1 MKTILPKKTRRIVA
15 CYLAALI
22 ILYVVIYVVPKVTDL
37 FETTQVLENGTLIIS
52 CDAEGYLVKDES
64 INVASKN
71 GTIKYKIDEGTVIKK
86 DTDVLDYKNVDPE
99 DADKTPRAKY
109 EGVMENLR
117 GYKGIDTSTR
127 SPISGVLS
135 FTMDGNE
142 AYFTI
147 KNLKKITKDGVEGL
161 SYGTTELKRDDA
173 RKGEPIFKVSSAHK
187 WYVICWISEEDAK
200 AFEKGTAVTLQ
211 LPEGE
216 VNARVESVKE
226 ENGERRVI
234 IYSNGYYKAFA
245 QTRKADVTIVKS
257 NNTGLIC
264 DNECIIEVDGVQ
276 GVYVVDKNGD
286 YTFKPV
292 NVTVTDG
299 KQSVLSE
306 KTFTNENYE
315 LVETVIVHDEVLRNP
330 QKALEKEEQ

>member
-22 ILYVVIYVVPKVTDL
+22 ILYVVIYVVPMVTDL

-52 CDAEGYLVKDES
+52 CEAEGYLVKDET
-64 INVASKN
+64 INVSVKQ
-71 GTIKYKIDEGTVIKK
+71 GSMTYKVEEGTVIKK
-86 DTDVLDYKNVDPE
+86 GTDVIDFKVDDEEE
-99 DADKTPRAKY
+99 DKGVRVKY
-109 EGVMENLR
+109 DSVLTSLT
-117 GYKGIDTSTR
+117 GYKGIEEGTI

-142 AYFTI
+142 NYFTT
-147 KNLKKITKDGVEGL
+147 KNLKNITRDGVDAR
-161 SYGTTELKRDDA
+161 SYGTTELKRTNA
-173 RKGEPIFKVSSAHK
+173 RKGEPLYKVSSAHK
-187 WYVICWISEEDAK
+187 WYVVCWIPKEDAE
-200 AFEKGTAVTLQ
+200 AFEEGTAVTLQ
-211 LPEGE
+211 LPEGD
-216 VNARVESVKE
+216 VNARIKSVKE
-226 ENGERRVI
+226 EGGDCRVV

-245 QTRKADVTIVKS
+245 ETRKADVTIVKS

-286 YTFKPV
+286 YEFKPV

-330 QKALEKEEQ
+330 QKALEKEEK

>member
-117 GYKGIDTSTR
+117 GYKGIDSSTR

-216 VNARVESVKE
+216 VNAPIGRDSKNRLRMGIDPKNGREAVTRWKVVDEFRNYTLLHCRLLTGRTHQIRVHMASIGHPLAGDVLYGGKSLGKE
-226 ENGERRVI
+226 PGQ
-234 IYSNGYYKAFA
+234 YLHA
-245 QTRKADVTIVKS
+245 
-257 NNTGLIC
+257 GLI
-264 DNECIIEVDGVQ
+264 G
-276 GVYVVDKNGD
+276 
-286 YTFKPV
+286 
-292 NVTVTDG
+292 
-299 KQSVLSE
+299 
-306 KTFTNENYE
+306 FTHPATGEYLE
-315 LVETVIVHDEVLRNP
+315 FEAPLPEYFAERLR
-330 QKALEKEEQ
+330 KLER